1 MADKRFILQGFT
13 ALTHKAAIHDL
24 FDVADI
30 QRVII
35 SVAFVNLGG
44 VNLLEE
50 KLQLNNGRTT
60 AFIGIRNDI
69 TTVQG
74 ARRLLDLGVALF
86 TVDTGTR
93 RVIYHPK
100 IYLVRGAQQA
110 KLIVGSA
117 NLTLGGLNNNIEAG
131 IVIECDLEN
140 AADRALV
147 DSIEKSFD
155 TAQAEHPDNIT
166 RITSAAQ
173 LEAQYDIGLLL
184 DEMAASPPRPSSSGI
199 SPSNDTTPRIKLKIA
214 PIFSSITTAKRAAKK
229 GATKAPAAL
238 ASKQVA
244 EGKAACTQLDEE
256 RASST
261 EGVELEL
268 VWQSKELTRR
278 DLNIPEEGRNTNP
291 TGSINLDKGR
301 LPEDVDHRR
310 YFREEVFD
318 SLDWSPSTA
327 TVDEAFARFQL
338 VIRGVDYG
346 AFDLRV
352 AHTTSTHTRSYEQR
366 NAMTR
371 LSWGLA
377 RDHVANSTLIGA
389 RLSLYRDKAN
399 PKRFLLEID

>member
-1 MADKRFILQGFT
+1 MANKNFILQGFT
-13 ALTHKAAIHDL
+13 TRTHKAAIHDL
-24 FDVADI
+24 FDVDDV
-30 QRVII
+30 QRVIV

-44 VNLLEE
+44 VELLEE
-50 KLQLNNGRTT
+50 KLRTHPDKTT

-69 TTVQG
+69 TTIQG
-74 ARRLLDLGVALF
+74 ARRLVDLGVTLY

-117 NLTLGGLNNNIEAG
+117 NLTPGGMNNNIEAG
-131 IVIECDLEN
+131 IVIECDLGNE
-140 AADRALV
+140 ADRTLV
-147 DSIEKSFD
+147 ESIEASFD
-155 TAQAEHPDNIT
+155 AAQAEHPDNIT
-166 RITSAAQ
+166 RITTAAQ
-173 LEAQYDIGLLL
+173 LDTQHEIGLLL
-184 DEMAASPPRPSSSGI
+184 DEMAASPPRPFSSGT
-199 SPSNDTTPRIKLKIA
+199 SPSNDTTPRIKLKIT
-214 PIFSSITTAKRAAKK
+214 PIFSSITAAKRAAKK
-229 GATKAPAAL
+229 AVAKAAAAPAAML
-238 ASKQVA
+238 ATQG
-244 EGKAACTQLDEE
+244 EAAPTQPEE
-256 RASST
+256 EQAPT

-301 LPEDVDHRR
+301 LPEDVDHRH

-318 SLDWSPSTA
+318 ALDWSPSTA

-338 VIRGVDYG
+338 VVRGVDYG
-346 AFDLRV
+346 AFDLRI
-352 AHTTSTHTRSYEQR
+352 AHTNSTNTRSYEQR

-377 RDHVANSTLIGA
+377 RDHVANLTLIGG